1 MKDIDVLLL
10 SWAIVWFVA
19 GFVAAGHWERKR

>member
-19 GFVAAGHWERKR
+19 GFVAAVLAYGR